1 MFIIYKC
8 AGEKYYKD
16 GAKEGI
22 ICPVDNSFCPY
33 CGYCSVWKKVR
44 HTGKAQ
50 TCTKRERLKQ
60 QVSETEQK

>member
-16 GAKEGI
+16 GTKEGI
-22 ICPVDNSFCPY
+22 ICPVDKTFCLY
-33 CGYCSVWKKVR
+33 AGYCTVWKKVR
-44 HTGKAQ
+44 HTDKAQ
-50 TCTKRERLKQ
+50 ACKKKEQLKQ